1 LVWGDLHQARA
12 DIQDL
17 ATRLTQATHQ
27 LEESQRR
34 PLTGLE
40 PAEVVGLTSREIEV
54 ARAIARG
61 LSNAEIAAELVIS
74 EWTVK
79 SHVANILRK
88 LSLRDRAQVI
98 VAAYESGLV
107 RTTHRRNTDTPA
119 VSPADEAAQ
128 GRND

>member
-1 LVWGDLHQARA
+1 
-12 DIQDL
+12 
-17 ATRLTQATHQ
+17 
-27 LEESQRR
+27 
-34 PLTGLE
+34 LTGLE